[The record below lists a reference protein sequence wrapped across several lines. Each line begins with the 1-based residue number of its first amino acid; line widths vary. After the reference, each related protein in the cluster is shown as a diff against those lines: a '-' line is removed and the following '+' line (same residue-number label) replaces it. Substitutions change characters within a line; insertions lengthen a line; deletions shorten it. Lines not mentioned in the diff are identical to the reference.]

1 MEEIEPCL
9 ADLHTTEEATEM
21 RELART
27 IGRFLDTLSAENRV
41 IFVRRYWFCDS
52 CREIAATVGLTEK
65 TVTVRLARIRGK
77 MKAYLEESEGF
88 VCR

>member
-1 MEEIEPCL
+1 MDPIL
-9 ADLHTTEEATEM
+9 KLLDKN
-21 RELART
+21 ARMPV
-27 IGRFLDTLSAENRV
+27 D
-41 IFVRRYWFCDS
+41 
-52 CREIAATVGLTEK
+52 EIAAAVGLTEK